1 MFNGLFLQY
10 LERFFPMLL
19 TLFKVTLT
27 RKIHAID
34 MFLLLGI
41 YYINLL
47 VTNVLFIPYFGL
59 LVFVIC
65 VTLVA

>member
-10 LERFFPMLL
+10 LGRFFPRLL

-27 RKIHAID
+27 CKIHAID